1 MIDSFHAYWLETTSR
16 GRNQSAFIACKSIS
30 FVLGGDDEFGH
41 RFDVVSDRMMFLLQ
55 DDDRTMQFFKEER
68 TDDAVY
74 NVYLKKVQYHIDSN
88 SSVFIWLLQS
98 LSLLHK
104 TKKMKRNEY

>member
-1 MIDSFHAYWLETTSR
+1 M
-16 GRNQSAFIACKSIS
+16 
-30 FVLGGDDEFGH
+30 
-41 RFDVVSDRMMFLLQ
+41 Q

-88 SSVFIWLLQS
+88 SSVLIWLLLV
-98 LSLLHK
+98 LSLNLLDENFFLEIAFMYDFSICFLES
-104 TKKMKRNEY
+104 TNLFMWILFAWQ